1 MAPIAPMSAERSSSA
16 AAASASVS
24 GTDEIQE
31 NRLALSAVHSAS
43 VSLSMRCQAMQCV
56 ARQAIAED
64 VRPGADDLMVDPL
77 FVHPFVAFGHGLDQA
92 REERPHL
99 EAVVEAE
106 RLLAA
111 VGGREADA
119 DGAAFAFDRGDE
131 LRRDV
136 MGVDVDGQWSPMT
149 VRRLRVMP
157 GLEPGI
163 QLAPEARRGWP
174 GSPAMTWRR

>member
-1 MAPIAPMSAERSSSA
+1 MSGQ
-16 AAASASVS
+16 VP
-24 GTDEIQE
+24 TIWW
-31 NRLALSAVHSAS
+31 
-43 VSLSMRCQAMQCV
+43 SM
-56 ARQAIAED
+56 
-64 VRPGADDLMVDPL
+64 LL
-77 FVHPFVAFGHGLDQA
+77 FVHPFVAFRHGLDQA

-136 MGVDVDGQWSPMT
+136 MGVDVDGHSVSECVMPVDPASM
-149 VRRLRVMP
+149 RLRP
-157 GLEPGI
+157 G
-163 QLAPEARRGWP
+163 R
-174 GSPAMTWRR
+174 

>member
-1 MAPIAPMSAERSSSA
+1 MAPMAPASAERSSSA

-31 NRLALSAVHSAS
+31 KRLALSGGPFRQRVVEHPVPGDAGV
-43 VSLSMRCQAMQCV
+43 V
-56 ARQAIAED
+56 RQAIAED
-64 VRPGADDLMVDPL
+64 VRPGADDLMVDVL
-77 FVHPFVAFGHGLDQA
+77 LVHPFVAFRHGLDEA

-136 MGVDVDGQWSPMT
+136 MGVDVDGQF
-149 VRRLRVMP
+149 
-157 GLEPGI
+157 G
-163 QLAPEARRGWP
+163 APC
-174 GSPAMTWRR
+174 